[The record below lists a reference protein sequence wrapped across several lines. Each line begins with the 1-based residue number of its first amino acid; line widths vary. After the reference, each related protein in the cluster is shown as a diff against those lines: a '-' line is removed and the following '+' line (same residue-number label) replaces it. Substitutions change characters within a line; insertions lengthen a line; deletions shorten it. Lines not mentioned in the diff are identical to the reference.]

1 MKTEMSGAPPACCAE
16 EFSLLLAAMLKPAQ
30 LPGASFE
37 NVLVEASG
45 SPAPEDGALEKP
57 LAPGL
62 EPAKTIEVKEG
73 GKAASEVFAAETP
86 LKNLQAGSV
95 VSGALEKPPAAGLEP
110 AKTIEVKE
118 GGKAASEVF
127 AAETPLK
134 NLQAG
139 SVAFGALEK
148 PPAAGLE
155 PAETFEVKEGEKAA
169 PETPV
174 TEAPLNLFT
183 NEFVSFAAA
192 KAAVQ
197 SPLSAPSVGYHETGL
212 TQKTLLSVPSNA
224 YLPNQLVQGRV
235 IAGTVA
241 EAFIAAETGFAG
253 TETDGVNSGS
263 GQMKNL
269 PEKTGAAFSE
279 KSRVEPASGLF
290 ADGAHMEHFE
300 IEIPA
305 EEILKQAALE
315 PEAGPALAAS
325 FAVAEAPDENPAL
338 SQVFEQEPAGRSENS
353 GKAEKGLID
362 QVRGQQAD
370 LSGFTFQGS
379 EDREQNGRGA
389 LANANSQPVQDKEGA
404 GTENIMNALIEKQ
417 IGTLVNE
424 TAPAPVKASSLAAE
438 VQEKVQAGIKVSL
451 EQGGGEVKMKL
462 NPESL
467 GEVRIKLNVASGVV
481 RAEIIVESAEVKRIL
496 ESDSAFLRDS
506 LGGHG
511 LTLDKCVV
519 EVCRPFDAARREGNG
534 ESALS
539 GDEQRPMKDRDE
551 KENRENSG
559 WHRHFRQNYGRH
571 EDGGVDFFI

>member
-1 MKTEMSGAPPACCAE
+1 MV
-16 EFSLLLAAMLKPAQ
+16 AQ
-30 LPGASFE
+30 
-37 NVLVEASG
+37 
-45 SPAPEDGALEKP
+45 
-57 LAPGL
+57 
-62 EPAKTIEVKEG
+62 
-73 GKAASEVFAAETP
+73 
-86 LKNLQAGSV
+86 
-95 VSGALEKPPAAGLEP
+95 
-110 AKTIEVKE
+110 
-118 GGKAASEVF
+118 
-127 AAETPLK
+127 
-134 NLQAG
+134 
-139 SVAFGALEK
+139 
-148 PPAAGLE
+148 
-155 PAETFEVKEGEKAA
+155 
-169 PETPV
+169 
-174 TEAPLNLFT
+174 
-183 NEFVSFAAA
+183 
-192 KAAVQ
+192 
-197 SPLSAPSVGYHETGL
+197 
-212 TQKTLLSVPSNA
+212 
-224 YLPNQLVQGRV
+224 
-235 IAGTVA
+235 
-241 EAFIAAETGFAG
+241 AFIAAETGFAG

-269 PEKTGAAFSE
+269 PEKTGASFSE
-279 KSRVEPASGLF
+279 TSRVEPASGLF

-353 GKAEKGLID
+353 GKAEKGFID

-370 LSGFTFQGS
+370 LSGFTFHQGS
-379 EDREQNGRGA
+379 EDREQNGRGG
-389 LANANSQPVQDKEGA
+389 LANANSQPVQDKEGV

-417 IGTLVNE
+417 FGTLVNE
-424 TAPAPVKASSLAAE
+424 GAPAPVKASSLAAE

-467 GEVRIKLNVASGVV
+467 GEVLIKLNVASGVV

-496 ESDSAFLRDS
+496 ESDFAFLRDS

-519 EVCRPFDAARREGNG
+519 EVCRSFDATRREGDG